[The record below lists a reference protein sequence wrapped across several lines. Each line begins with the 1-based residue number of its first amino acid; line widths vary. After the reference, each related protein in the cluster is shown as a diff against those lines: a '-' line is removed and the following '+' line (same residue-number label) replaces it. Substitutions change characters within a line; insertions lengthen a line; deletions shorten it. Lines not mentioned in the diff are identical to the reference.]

1 MKKLSLVLLLGL
13 FSCSNCPYIVQ
24 KIERHKLGYKII
36 MYSKCDLTPT
46 YFYSLKNY
54 SIGDTLK

>member
-1 MKKLSLVLLLGL
+1 MKYLLFLLLL
-13 FSCSNCPYIVQ
+13 SSCSDCPYIVQ
-24 KIERHKLGYKII
+24 DTERYKQGYKII
-36 MYSKCDLTPT
+36 TYSKCDLTPT